1 MLICFTLISHGRIID
16 KDYENSLLSIPHGC
30 NPPKTQ
36 IPIKENDIFRL
47 KNGYLR

>member
-30 NPPKTQ
+30 NPP
-36 IPIKENDIFRL
+36 NIFRL